1 MTRPIRTLI
10 VDDEPLAREGLRL
23 MLRGVPGVDVVGEA
37 GDGAAAVRAI
47 DALRPDVVLLDV
59 QMPGA
64 SGFDVVEQAGGRHL
78 PLVVFVTAYDAHA
91 LRAFQVHAFDYLL
104 KPVQAPRLAEAMA
117 RVRADLARG
126 APARERMLDV
136 LDEAASEVAE
146 RSGHRTRFAVRDRDR
161 YVLVR
166 AADIDWI
173 EAAANY
179 VRLNVRGR
187 EYLLRTTLTE
197 MERQLDPQ
205 AFTRIH
211 RSTIVNVARIRDV
224 RVDAHGDYD
233 VALHEGHSLKMSRH
247 YRERLLGR

>member
-1 MTRPIRTLI
+1 MSRPIRTLI

-23 MLRGVPGVDVVGEA
+23 MLRAVPGVEIIGEA
-37 GDGAAAVRAI
+37 SDGAAAVRAI
-47 DALRPDVVLLDV
+47 DSLSPDVI
-59 QMPGA
+59 
-64 SGFDVVEQAGGRHL
+64 EQAGGRHL

-104 KPVQAPRLAEAMA
+104 KPVQAGRLAEAMA
-117 RVRADLARG
+117 RVRTDLARG
-126 APARERMLDV
+126 APVRERVLDV
-136 LDEAASEVAE
+136 IDEAKADGGEH
-146 RSGHRTRFAVRDRDR
+146 GGYRTRFAVRDRDR

-166 AADIDWI
+166 TSDVDWMD
-173 EAAANY
+173 AAANY

-187 EYLLRTTLTE
+187 EFLLRTTLTE

-233 VALHEGHSLKMSRH
+233 VTLQDGRTLKMSRN
-247 YRERLLGR
+247 YREKLLGK